1 MKQLPQ
7 TALFRQLKFFG
18 KYGILM
24 SLVLLPIIATKKE
37 DLPDLDYLS
46 EALQNGDD
54 EELGAI
60 DLMFQNPKATSSYK
74 ARIKENILDACSYG
88 YL

>member
-7 TALFRQLKFFG
+7 TALFRQLKVFG

-24 SLVLLPIIATKKE
+24 SLVLLPIMATKKE
-37 DLPDLDYLS
+37 DLPDLGYLS
-46 EALQNGDD
+46 EAMQNGDD
-54 EELGAI
+54 EEAI
-60 DLMFQNPKATSSYK
+60 DLMYQNPKATSSYK
-74 ARIKENILDACSYG
+74 ARIKDNMLDACSYG